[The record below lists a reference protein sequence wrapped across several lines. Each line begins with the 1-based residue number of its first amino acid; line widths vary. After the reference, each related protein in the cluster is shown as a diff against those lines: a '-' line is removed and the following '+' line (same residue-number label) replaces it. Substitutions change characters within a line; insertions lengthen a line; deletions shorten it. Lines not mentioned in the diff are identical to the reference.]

1 MPFDLKFY
9 SNGSYTV
16 DAWLQS
22 LEEEYG
28 GIDSVRILLSHLQ
41 SSSTVFS
48 TYVSSCLLHNWHR
61 LVPPAGGQPY
71 ADTSVVR
78 ILLAVPK
85 VPL

>member
-28 GIDSVRILLSHLQ
+28 GIDSVRILLSHWLQ
-41 SSSTVFS
+41 SSLTVFS
-48 TYVSSCLLHNWHR
+48 SYISSCLLHNWHR
-61 LVPPAGGQPY
+61 LVPGARRGT
-71 ADTSVVR
+71 AVCRHISRTD
-78 ILLAVPK
+78 LASST
-85 VPL
+85 